1 MGYMKFVLIAT
12 SMFIHQAMPETIENS
27 TIAVSCNKHLKL
39 NGRKNIGLPV
49 SPYENY
55 MRCEYAIESAPNTF
69 IELEFKKM
77 KLEDSPQCS
86 ADSITIFDGGDSTSP
101 EIGKFCGD
109 ELLQPLTSSGRN
121 VFMVFQS
128 DGKNVDEGF
137 EIKLTPIHDDRH
149 SSRTDFYADEDRLT
163 QAGGGFIYSHR
174 EYLNGTALP
183 PGHYSLEINLK
194 NGYDHTYI
202 SFVDISLSEEPNI
215 DPSCNVEENTGRDGS
230 DINSGYDHQVNSVEE
245 CCDRCRQ
252 TEECVSYAYDKRH
265 DACWMKNGIPQP
277 TFSVNFDSGIVPLC
291 NRRRENIEIYDTNG
305 KLLDMVC
312 DSGSAIATEGGMK
325 LVMHITNEE
334 KQEKGFMAIYALF
347 YQSEGDGKCRNNN
360 DYFCNNW
367 RCIPRYLTED
377 KHDHC
382 GDGSDLPEPKSK
394 GLPVYGI
401 VLIVLAVL
409 LVVGIGFCVCIAWM
423 RS

>member
-149 SSRTDFYADEDRLT
+149 SSRTDFY
-163 QAGGGFIYSHR
+163 
-174 EYLNGTALP
+174 
-183 PGHYSLEINLK
+183 
-194 NGYDHTYI
+194 
-202 SFVDISLSEEPNI
+202 